1 MNPWGVGLNRTD
13 QRVLSAVI
21 AAVRQRRVRETSR
34 LLWRIAP
41 VTAAV
46 VLVLAIA
53 VRWVRASPIIP
64 LGVLVAAC
72 LVWAVVAFVRR
83 RVDRVSDQAAAAIDD
98 EVHLEGE
105 LRSAAWFASNGTADP
120 WAEYHLEHAARR
132 LESIDFA
139 NHYPPVRAPRARI
152 ATGVMI
158 VAALLLALIFP
169 ERPRAGSA
177 RPDTPLAP
185 MAHKVAPVAV
195 EGLPTELPQDLEDLL
210 AAIENGTLPSNPA
223 DAALLNTLKNLQ
235 SIKDPKALAA
245 LARALAGNPVQLDDK
260 AAMKD
265 LADRAGHDADMTK
278 SSEVKDTLDQLAKK
292 LSEPDSERDSAGF
305 EKSDDAQQPNGGVD
319 LAGPSQSMRDTS
331 AIAGIG
337 MVAISKQ
344 DSAQTD
350 APPGVGAGGTS
361 SGTPNGGGT
370 MPDIAAALRHEVV
383 EAHEDDVSGDV
394 HSDDRRKTEHGSA
407 ATAFTHS
414 AAGQSDGSR
423 AVAPPTVPESRR
435 AGLQTYFTRKQ

>member
-1 MNPWGVGLNRTD
+1 M
-13 QRVLSAVI
+13 
-21 AAVRQRRVRETSR
+21 AAVRQRRARDTSR

-41 VTAAV
+41 VTAAA
-46 VLVLAIA
+46 VLLLAIA
-53 VRWVRASPIIP
+53 VRWVHGSPIIP
-64 LGVLVAAC
+64 LSVLAAAC
-72 LVWAVVAFVRR
+72 LIWAVVAFVRR
-83 RVDRVSDQAAAAIDD
+83 RVDRVSDQAASAIDE
-98 EVHLEGE
+98 EVHLGGE
-105 LRSAAWFASNGTADP
+105 LRSAAWFATSGTSDP
-120 WAEYHLEHAARR
+120 WAEFHLEHAAAR

-139 NHYPPVRAPRARI
+139 EHYPPVRAPRARV
-152 ATGVMI
+152 ATAVMI
-158 VAALLLALIFP
+158 AAAVVLAFVFP
-169 ERPRAGSA
+169 QRPRASSP
-177 RPDTPLAP
+177 RPDTALAP
-185 MAHKVAPVAV
+185 AAHKVAPVAV
-195 EGLPTELPQDLEDLL
+195 EGLPAELPQDLEDLL

-245 LARALAGNPVQLDDK
+245 LARALAANAAKLDDK

-278 SSEVKDTLDQLAKK
+278 SSDVKDALDQLAKK
-292 LSEPDSERDSAGF
+292 LSEPDSEMDSAGF
-305 EKSDDAQQPNGGVD
+305 EKSDETQQPNGGVD

-331 AIAGIG
+331 AIVGIG
-337 MVAISKQ
+337 MIAISKQ

-350 APPGVGAGGTS
+350 APPGVGAGGS
-361 SGTPNGGGT
+361 SGSPNGGGT

-394 HSDDRRKTEHGSA
+394 HSDERRKTEHGSA